1 MDKILL
7 LLIMMAPSIY
17 AAGPRWDNTIDIN
30 DPDLTVIT
38 AAQQCHKSLINAPE
52 YLEEWCEKAYS
63 MGYWKALITLSLH
76 TGDGTRLLEEAKK
89 RVAAKE
95 IEAYSTLAWL
105 YGSGMFVG
113 QDINNAISLHKEF
126 LALDA
131 ELPNSLVTTA
141 HFELASL
148 YKSQHN
154 WLAVKEH
161 AQYVIEH
168 SALAYD
174 KEQAVSL
181 LQLSKEKAQ
190 LKKSLNSN

>member
-7 LLIMMAPSIY
+7 LLIIMAPSIY
-17 AAGPRWDNTIDIN
+17 AAGPRWDNSIDIN

-113 QDINNAISLHKEF
+113 QDIDNAISLHKEF
-126 LALDA
+126 LALDT

-181 LQLSKEKAQ
+181 LQLANEKAQ
-190 LKKSLNSN
+190 LKINY

>member
-7 LLIMMAPSIY
+7 LLIIMAPSIY

-113 QDINNAISLHKEF
+113 QDIDNAISLHKEF
-126 LALDA
+126 LALDT

-154 WLAVKEH
+154 WLAVKEL

-181 LQLSKEKAQ
+181 LQLANEKAQ
-190 LKKSLNSN
+190 LKINY

>member
-7 LLIMMAPSIY
+7 LLIIMAPSIY

-113 QDINNAISLHKEF
+113 QDIDNAISLHKEF

-181 LQLSKEKAQ
+181 LQLANEKAQ
-190 LKKSLNSN
+190 LKINY

>member
-181 LQLSKEKAQ
+181 LQLAKEKAQ
-190 LKKSLNSN
+190 LKINY

>member
-52 YLEEWCEKAYS
+52 YLKEWCEKAYS

-181 LQLSKEKAQ
+181 LQLAKEKAQ
-190 LKKSLNSN
+190 LK

>member
-17 AAGPRWDNTIDIN
+17 AAGPRWDNTIGIN

-113 QDINNAISLHKEF
+113 QDIDNAISLHKEF
-126 LALDA
+126 LALDT

-181 LQLSKEKAQ
+181 LQLANEKAQ
-190 LKKSLNSN
+190 LKINY

>member
-181 LQLSKEKAQ
+181 LQLAKEKAQ

>member
-17 AAGPRWDNTIDIN
+17 AAGPRWDNSIDID

-113 QDINNAISLHKEF
+113 QDIDNAISLHKEF
-126 LALDA
+126 LALDT

-181 LQLSKEKAQ
+181 LQLANEKAQ
-190 LKKSLNSN
+190 LKINY

>member
-113 QDINNAISLHKEF
+113 QDIDNAISLHKEF
-126 LALDA
+126 LALDT
-131 ELPNSLVTTA
+131 ELPDSLVTTA

-181 LQLSKEKAQ
+181 LQLAKEKAQ
-190 LKKSLNSN
+190 LKINH

>member
-1 MDKILL
+1 MTKILL
-7 LLIMMAPSIY
+7 LLIIMAPSIY
-17 AAGPRWDNTIDIN
+17 AAGPRWDNSIDIH
-30 DPDLTVIT
+30 DPDLTVTT

-52 YLEEWCEKAYS
+52 YLEEWCEKSYS

-76 TGDGTRLLEEAKK
+76 TGDGTRLLKEARK

-131 ELPNSLVTTA
+131 ELPNSLVTSA

-181 LQLSKEKAQ
+181 LQLAKEKAQ
-190 LKKSLNSN
+190 LKMNH

>member
-181 LQLSKEKAQ
+181 LQLAKEKAQ
-190 LKKSLNSN
+190 LK

>member
-1 MDKILL
+1 MDKIILL
-7 LLIMMAPSIY
+7 LLVIMAPSIY

-113 QDINNAISLHKEF
+113 QDIDNAISLHKEF
-126 LALDA
+126 LALDI
-131 ELPNSLVTTA
+131 ELPDSLVTTA

-181 LQLSKEKAQ
+181 LQLAKEKAQ
-190 LKKSLNSN
+190 LKINH

>member
-1 MDKILL
+1 MDKIILL
-7 LLIMMAPSIY
+7 LLIIMAPSIY

-52 YLEEWCEKAYS
+52 YLEVWCEKAYS

-105 YGSGMFVG
+105 YRSGMFVG
-113 QDINNAISLHKEF
+113 QDIDNAISLHKEF
-126 LALDA
+126 LALDT
-131 ELPNSLVTTA
+131 ELPDSLVTTA

-181 LQLSKEKAQ
+181 LQLAKEKAQ
-190 LKKSLNSN
+190 LKINH